1 MIVTSVRKLNIGK
14 SNIKREIIL
23 ENYQNPKN
31 KGLLNDKSYMKVNM
45 NNESCID
52 EVNLEV
58 KIENNIIK
66 DIRFD
71 GEACAISTSSTSIM
85 ISTLIGKTVKEAE
98 NILQNFLNML
108 DEKPYDKTVL
118 EEAIVYD
125 DIYKNP
131 NRKKCALLS
140 WWGIEKILNQIKN
153 AK

>member
-1 MIVTSVRKLNIGK
+1 MDN
-14 SNIKREIIL
+14 NIKREIIL

-31 KGLLNDKSYMKVNM
+31 KGLLNDDTYLKTNM

-52 EVNLEV
+52 ELNLEV
-58 KIENNIIK
+58 KIENDIIK

-71 GEACAISTSSTSIM
+71 GEACAICISSASIM
-85 ISTLIGKTVKEAE
+85 TTTLIGKTVKEAE
-98 NILQNFLNML
+98 TILENFLNML
-108 DEKPYDKTVL
+108 DEKPYDKEIL

-140 WWGIEKILNQIKN
+140 WWGIEKILNQLKAN
-153 AK
+153 EK

>member
-1 MIVTSVRKLNIGK
+1 MEPE
-14 SNIKREIIL
+14 IKRNIIL
-23 ENYQNPKN
+23 DHYQNPRN
-31 KGLLNDKSYMKVNM
+31 KGLTGNKDYKTINM

-153 AK
+153 TK

>member
-1 MIVTSVRKLNIGK
+1 MD
-14 SNIKREIIL
+14 SNLKREIIL

-31 KGLLNDKSYMKVNM
+31 KGLLNDKTYMKVNM

-58 KIENNIIK
+58 KIENDIIK

-85 ISTLIGKTVKEAE
+85 ISVLIGKTLTEAE
-98 NILQNFLNML
+98 TILQNFVNMI
-108 DEKPYDKTVL
+108 DEKPYDKSVL

>member
-1 MIVTSVRKLNIGK
+1 MDN
-14 SNIKREIIL
+14 NIKREIIL

-31 KGLLNDKSYMKVNM
+31 KGLLNDDSYLKTNM

-52 EVNLEV
+52 ELNLEV
-58 KIENNIIK
+58 KIENDIIK

-71 GEACAISTSSTSIM
+71 GEACAICISSASIM
-85 ISTLIGKTVKEAE
+85 TTTLIGKTVKEAE
-98 NILQNFLNML
+98 NILENFLNML
-108 DEKPYDKTVL
+108 DEKPYDKEIL

-140 WWGIEKILNQIKN
+140 WWGIEKILNQLKAN
-153 AK
+153 EK

>member
-1 MIVTSVRKLNIGK
+1 
-14 SNIKREIIL
+14 
-23 ENYQNPKN
+23 
-31 KGLLNDKSYMKVNM
+31 MKVNM

-58 KIENNIIK
+58 KIENDIIK

-85 ISTLIGKTVKEAE
+85 ISVLIGKTLKEAE
-98 NILQNFLNML
+98 TILQNFVNMI
-108 DEKPYDKTVL
+108 DEKPYDKSVL

>member
-1 MIVTSVRKLNIGK
+1 MDN
-14 SNIKREIIL
+14 NIKREIIL

-31 KGLLNDKSYMKVNM
+31 KGLLNDDSYLKTNM

-52 EVNLEV
+52 ELNLEV
-58 KIENNIIK
+58 KIENDIIK

-71 GEACAISTSSTSIM
+71 GEACAICISSASIM
-85 ISTLIGKTVKEAE
+85 TTTLIGKTVKEAE
-98 NILQNFLNML
+98 TILENFLNML
-108 DEKPYDKTVL
+108 DEKPYDKEIL

-140 WWGIEKILNQIKN
+140 WWGIEKILNLLKAN
-153 AK
+153 EK

>member
-1 MIVTSVRKLNIGK
+1 MD
-14 SNIKREIIL
+14 SNLKREIIL

-58 KIENNIIK
+58 KIENDIIK

-85 ISTLIGKTVKEAE
+85 ISVLIGKTLKEAE
-98 NILQNFLNML
+98 TILQNFVNMI
-108 DEKPYDKTVL
+108 DEKPYDKNVL

>member
-1 MIVTSVRKLNIGK
+1 MD
-14 SNIKREIIL
+14 SNLKREIIL

-31 KGLLNDKSYMKVNM
+31 KGLLNDKTYMKVNM

-58 KIENNIIK
+58 KIENDIIK

-85 ISTLIGKTVKEAE
+85 ISVLIGKTLKEAE
-98 NILQNFLNML
+98 TILQNFVNMI
-108 DEKPYDKTVL
+108 DEKPYDKNVL

>member
-1 MIVTSVRKLNIGK
+1 MD

-118 EEAIVYD
+118 EEAVVYD

-140 WWGIEKILNQIKN
+140 WWGIEKILNKIKTETS
-153 AK
+153 K

>member
-1 MIVTSVRKLNIGK
+1 MD
-14 SNIKREIIL
+14 SNLKREIIL

-58 KIENNIIK
+58 KIENDIIK

-85 ISTLIGKTVKEAE
+85 ISVLIGKTLKEAE
-98 NILQNFLNML
+98 TILQNFVNMI
-108 DEKPYDKTVL
+108 DEKPYDKSVL
-118 EEAIVYD
+118 EEAVVYD

>member
-1 MIVTSVRKLNIGK
+1 MD
-14 SNIKREIIL
+14 SNLKREIIL

-31 KGLLNDKSYMKVNM
+31 KGLLNDETYMKVNM

-52 EVNLEV
+52 EVNLEI
-58 KIENNIIK
+58 KIENDIIK

-85 ISTLIGKTVKEAE
+85 ISVLIGKTLKEAE
-98 NILQNFLNML
+98 TILQNFVNMI
-108 DEKPYDKTVL
+108 DEKPYDKSVL
-118 EEAIVYD
+118 EEAVVYD

>member
-1 MIVTSVRKLNIGK
+1 MDN
-14 SNIKREIIL
+14 NIKREIIL

-31 KGLLNDKSYMKVNM
+31 KGLLNNDSYLKTNM

-52 EVNLEV
+52 ELNLEV
-58 KIENNIIK
+58 KIENDIIK

-71 GEACAISTSSTSIM
+71 GEACAICISSASIM
-85 ISTLIGKTVKEAE
+85 TTVLIGKTKEQAE

-108 DEKPYDKTVL
+108 DEKPYDKEIL

-140 WWGIEKILNQIKN
+140 WWGIEKILNKLKDN
-153 AK
+153 EKLNEK

>member
-1 MIVTSVRKLNIGK
+1 MD
-14 SNIKREIIL
+14 SNLKREIIL

-31 KGLLNDKSYMKVNM
+31 KGLLNDKTYMKVNM

-58 KIENNIIK
+58 KIENDIIK

-85 ISTLIGKTVKEAE
+85 ISVLIGKTLKEAE
-98 NILQNFLNML
+98 TILQNFVNMI
-108 DEKPYDKTVL
+108 DEKPYDKSVL

-125 DIYKNP
+125 DIYKKQ

>member
-1 MIVTSVRKLNIGK
+1 MD
-14 SNIKREIIL
+14 SNLKREIIL

-31 KGLLNDKSYMKVNM
+31 KGLLNDETYMKVNM

-58 KIENNIIK
+58 KIENDIIK

-85 ISTLIGKTVKEAE
+85 ISVLIGKTLKEAE
-98 NILQNFLNML
+98 TILQNFVNMI
-108 DEKPYDKTVL
+108 DEKPYDKSVL
-118 EEAIVYD
+118 EEAVVYD

-131 NRKKCALLS
+131 TRKKCALLS

>member
-1 MIVTSVRKLNIGK
+1 MD

-108 DEKPYDKTVL
+108 DEKLYDKTVL

-153 AK
+153 TK

>member
-1 MIVTSVRKLNIGK
+1 MD

-23 ENYQNPKN
+23 ENYQNPQN
-31 KGLLNDKSYMKVNM
+31 KGLLNDDSYMKVNM

-58 KIENNIIK
+58 KIEDGIIK

-71 GEACAISTSSTSIM
+71 GEACAICTSSASIM
-85 ISTLIGKTVKEAE
+85 TTTLIGKTTKEAE

-108 DEKPYDKTVL
+108 DEKPYDENIL

-140 WWGIEKILNQIKN
+140 WWRIEKILNQIKETS
-153 AK
+153 K